1 MKFLVLQHI
10 PIEHPG
16 IFKDFMIADNI
27 IWDTVEL
34 DQGELI
40 PTLGGYDAMIVM
52 GGPMD
57 VFDEDQYPWLK
68 VEKSVIQDAVL
79 SRNMPFLGICL
90 GHQLLAEVAG
100 GHVNRMMQSELG
112 IKSIA
117 LTDHGQI
124 DPLFLGLDS
133 EINCLQ
139 WHSCEV
145 SKLPPNSK
153 NLANSPQCRIQAL
166 KVGSHAYG
174 LQYHVELTS
183 KTVQEWGEVPIYK
196 NSLEEALGPDGLE
209 NLKAEAEENM
219 PNFKSNAY
227 RIYTNFLNIVRAA

>member
-1 MKFLVLQHI
+1 MKFIVLQHI

-16 IFKDFMIADNI
+16 IFRDFMIADNI
-27 IWDTVEL
+27 VWDTVEL

-40 PTLGGYDAMIVM
+40 PTLDRYDALIVM

-68 VEKSVIQDAVL
+68 VEKSVVKDAVL

-100 GHVNRMMQSELG
+100 GQVNRMIQSEIG
-112 IKSIA
+112 IKNIT
-117 LTDHGQI
+117 LTSHGQM
-124 DPLFLGLDS
+124 DPMFMGLDS
-133 EINCLQ
+133 KINCLQ

-145 SKLPPNSK
+145 SILPPNSK
-153 NLANSPQCRIQAL
+153 ILANSPQCEIQAF

-183 KTVQEWGEVPIYK
+183 KTVQEWGEIPIYK
-196 NSLEEALGPDGLE
+196 NSLEEALGPNGLE
-209 NLKAEAEENM
+209 ILKMEAGQNM
-219 PNFKSNAY
+219 SNFKSNAY
-227 RIYTNFLNIVRAA
+227 RIYRNFLNIVRKA